1 VGTVL
6 GILGLMIGL
15 LSPKYIGLESL
26 LTLQL
31 VFFSQLLI
39 VNPSKWP
46 VGFMYLKYF
55 KFSSGYN
62 DILNLTD
69 FIPSTNSAKKME
81 NLGIKKTI
89 IENFNINFIL
99 LGLSFIVFIIV
110 FYLKNRKETQM
121 MQL

>member
-1 VGTVL
+1 VGTAF

-62 DILNLTD
+62 DILILTD
-69 FIPSTNSAKKME
+69 FIPYTTSAKKME

-99 LGLSFIVFIIV
+99 LGLSFLVFIIV
-110 FYLKNRKETQM
+110 FYLKSRKET
-121 MQL
+121 